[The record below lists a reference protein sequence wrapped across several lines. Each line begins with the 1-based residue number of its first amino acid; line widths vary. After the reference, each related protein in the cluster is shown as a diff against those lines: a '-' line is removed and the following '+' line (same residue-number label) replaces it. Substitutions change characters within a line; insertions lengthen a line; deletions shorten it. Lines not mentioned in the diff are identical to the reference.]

1 MSDEL
6 LSKLKVDRSALTV
19 SSLQDESDE
28 RAYWLRRT
36 PYERMRQIEILRRI
50 NYGHR
55 ATTRLQRILEVAE
68 REGS

>member
-19 SSLQDESDE
+19 SSFQDESDE
-28 RAYWLRRT
+28 KEYWFKRT
-36 PYERMRQIEILRRI
+36 PHERMRQIEILRRI

-55 ATTRLQRILEVAE
+55 ATARLQRILEIAE